1 MTGPEAIDPAGPG
14 RAVQFNCDAIYGVH
28 LDTGSADFIQS
39 SFMPPTSTD
48 AAVPRVLI
56 GLPCVHVTGASVA
69 DAEFWLQ
76 NLSTDGS
83 DVCFQITENPVVIM
97 KRQSLHVK
105 DNAIYDHFTKQQVI

>member
-1 MTGPEAIDPAGPG
+1 MVTKQGQIGSCEGIPIFSIVWPAPFYRGSSAPALPRLAVTGPEAIDPAGPG

-39 SFMPPTSTD
+39 SFMPPTFTG

-69 DAEFWLQ
+69 DAEF
-76 NLSTDGS
+76 
-83 DVCFQITENPVVIM
+83 
-97 KRQSLHVK
+97 
-105 DNAIYDHFTKQQVI
+105 

>member
-14 RAVQFNCDAIYGVH
+14 RAVRFNCNVIYGVH
-28 LDTGSADFIQS
+28 LDTGPADFIQP
-39 SFMPPTSTD
+39 SFMPPTSTG

-56 GLPCVHVTGASVA
+56 GLPCVHVTRASVA
-69 DAEFWLQ
+69 ELKLQ

-83 DVCFQITENPVVIM
+83 DVCFQITENPLVIM

-105 DNAIYDHFTKQQVI
+105 ENAIYDQFAKQQVI